1 MRYFLQKKNS
11 EKRDVMKDQTP
22 IVKELQQNIERFET
36 LFEGCADIKKRK
48 FALGQEAD
56 VTCYIAFIEVT
67 VSNMMLSESILGKM
81 LSRMCELSRGEIYR
95 YITENGLGISDV
107 SEILTIEDAA
117 ALMMTGDAVVFIDG
131 CEKAYKIAGKGYP
144 DMGVQSVQ
152 SEQVTRGSRESFTD
166 SVKANTALIRKR
178 IRSHEL
184 KVKEIKAGRRTQTL
198 NALVYMDSVVRK
210 DILENV
216 EKRLEEIDIDGVLDS
231 GILEQ
236 LMEDSW
242 KSPFPQFQTTERP
255 DKAAMAVLEGRI
267 VLLTDNSPVSIIL
280 PVNYNSFF
288 QTTDDYYNRWEI
300 VTIERLIRY
309 AASFLAMLL
318 PAMYLAVTNFHTQ
331 LLPTELVLA
340 FAKAREGVPFSA
352 VVEVLLM
359 ELAFELLREAG
370 VRIPGSLGST
380 IGIVGGLI
388 IGQAAVT
395 ANLVSPIVVIVVAV
409 TALSSFAIPNE
420 EFASAYRILK
430 FLFILVAAFMGYYGI
445 LLAGLLLLMHLS
457 GLESFGIPYLTPF
470 VAAEL
475 NDYEEWKDSL
485 VRQPL
490 FRLLRRPLFARK
502 DQRIRMKRKGDA

>member
-1 MRYFLQKKNS
+1 MKN
-11 EKRDVMKDQTP
+11 QTP
-22 IVKELQQNIERFET
+22 IVKDIQQNIERFEA
-36 LFEGCADIKKRK
+36 LFEGCADIKKRR
-48 FALGQEAD
+48 FALGKEAD
-56 VTCYIAFIEVT
+56 VQCYIAFIEVT

-81 LSRMCELSRGEIYR
+81 ISRMCELSHGEIYR
-95 YITENGLGISDV
+95 YIDENGLGISDV
-107 SEILTIEDAA
+107 AEILTIEDTAM
-117 ALMMTGDAVVFIDG
+117 LMMTGDAVVFIDG
-131 CEKAYKIAGKGYP
+131 CEKAFKIAGKGYP
-144 DMGVQSVQ
+144 NMGVPQVK

-166 SVKANTALIRKR
+166 SVKANSALLRKR
-178 IRSHEL
+178 VRSHEL
-184 KVKEIKAGRRTQTL
+184 KVKEIRVGRRTQTL
-198 NALVYMDSVVRK
+198 NALVYMDSIVRPEV
-210 DILENV
+210 LEAV
-216 EKRLEEIDIDGVLDS
+216 EKRLGEIDIDGVMDS
-231 GILEQ
+231 GTLEQ
-236 LMEDSW
+236 LMESSW

-288 QTTDDYYNRWEI
+288 QTTDDYFNRWEI
-300 VTIERLIRY
+300 VTFERIIRY
-309 AASFLAMLL
+309 AASLMAMFL

-331 LLPTELVLA
+331 LLPTQLVLA

-352 VVEVLLM
+352 VVEIFLM

-395 ANLVSPIVVIVVAV
+395 ANLVSPIVVIVVAL

-430 FLFILVAAFMGYYGI
+430 FVFIIVAAFMGYYGI
-445 LLAGLLLLMHLS
+445 LMAGILLLMHLA
-457 GLESFGIPYLTPF
+457 GLKSFGIPYLTPF
-470 VAAEL
+470 VGADLNEYAEM
-475 NDYEEWKDSL
+475 KDSV

-490 FRLLRRPLFARK
+490 FRLLRRPLFARE
-502 DQRIRMKRKGDA
+502 DQRVRMKNIHENKKEE